1 MNVSIL
7 LQIVVNNAKTTTFY
21 VKQNLKAKT
30 LTLFFRQALI
40 QLLGVQMFF
49 FLIPLFNL
57 RDKEMCYQSP
67 RTQLPSPTKILNK
80 GS

>member
-30 LTLFFRQALI
+30 S
-40 QLLGVQMFF
+40 LGK
-49 FLIPLFNL
+49 L
-57 RDKEMCYQSP
+57 
-67 RTQLPSPTKILNK
+67 
-80 GS
+80 